1 MRTAAASL
9 VTLLAAGMPC
19 AAQAQTPT
27 CTGSPTAVGA
37 QTVLAI
43 EGGGAAV
50 RARMNINIDG
60 SPRAY
65 NKANAAGG
73 ALIHLC
79 NAGRVYLPDGSSY
92 EGSES
97 NATCTGRFMDD
108 VKRIGEAGWKDPSVG
123 VVQWYGILGR
133 GEAEIAGRT
142 VRNVEPVEV
151 KDAPGFYVSPTTLA
165 DPDFAEDD
173 PQRYPDPMLVPGG
186 VMPSRAALKALGVK
200 VGGFGVAIDTAREDG
215 AAVPFI
221 INDTGPRIGE
231 GSVALARLVAG
242 KEIKAEITRA
252 ERYAGQVDKTT
263 VLWVFFG
270 GDALA
275 PPYDAERVRTAARDA
290 FDAWGGETRLKTCMA
305 ATAPLAPVSPP
316 Q

>member
-1 MRTAAASL
+1 MRIAAAGL
-9 VTLLAAGMPC
+9 FALLAAGLP
-19 AAQAQTPT
+19 AGAQTPG
-27 CTGSPTAVGA
+27 CMGSPKAVGA
-37 QTVLAI
+37 QSVLAI

-60 SPRAY
+60 SARAY
-65 NKANAAGG
+65 NKANAVGG
-73 ALIHLC
+73 GLIHLC

-97 NATCTGRFMDD
+97 NATCTGKFMDD

-123 VVQWYGILGR
+123 AVHWYGILGR
-133 GEAEIAGRT
+133 GEVEIAGRT
-142 VRNVEPVEV
+142 VRAVEPVEV
-151 KDAPGFYVSPTTLA
+151 KDASGFYVSPTTLA

-173 PQRYPDPMLVPGG
+173 PQRYPDPMLVPGS
-186 VMPSRAALKALGVK
+186 VIPSRAALKAMGVR

-242 KEIKAEITRA
+242 KETKPEISRS
-252 ERYAGQVDKTT
+252 ERYVGQVDKTS

-270 GDALA
+270 GETLA
-275 PPYDAERVRTAARDA
+275 PPYDAERVRAEAKAAFA
-290 FDAWGGETRLKTCMA
+290 AWGGEARLKACIA
-305 ATAPLAPVSPP
+305 ATDPG
-316 Q
+316 